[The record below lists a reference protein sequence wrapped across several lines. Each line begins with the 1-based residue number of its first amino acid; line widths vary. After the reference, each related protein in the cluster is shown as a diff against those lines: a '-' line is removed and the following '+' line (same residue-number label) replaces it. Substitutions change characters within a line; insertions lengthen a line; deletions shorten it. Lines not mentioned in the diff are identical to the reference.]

1 VYGAADWRETK
12 YEEVVEQEYLGLV
25 RRRQVDPALT
35 VADIEAQLK
44 HLYIMDGA
52 DWAGRGELQDTVM
65 AATIA
70 AYESFIFDWKKE
82 R

>member
-35 VADIEAQLK
+35 VADIEPTEAPVHHGRRGL
-44 HLYIMDGA
+44 GR
-52 DWAGRGELQDTVM
+52 RGELQDTVM